1 MGLSYFQGDE
11 LAPWVGTVTVNGTL
25 PDLSTGWTFTVTL
38 AQWGQTTIT
47 KTTGITG
54 AAAGVFTVAW
64 ATGDLDIAP
73 GNWKAQLTARSVDGK
88 EFTVEES
95 VKIRTRVL
103 AET

>member
-1 MGLSYFQGDE
+1 MALNYYRGDE

-38 AQWGQTTIT
+38 AQWGQTTVT

-54 AAAGVFTVAW
+54 AADGVFTVAW
-64 ATGDLDIAP
+64 ATGDLDIEP
-73 GNWKAQLTARSVDGK
+73 GTWRAQLTARSADGR
-88 EFTVEES
+88 EFTVEDT
-95 VKIRTRVL
+95 VKIHARVL